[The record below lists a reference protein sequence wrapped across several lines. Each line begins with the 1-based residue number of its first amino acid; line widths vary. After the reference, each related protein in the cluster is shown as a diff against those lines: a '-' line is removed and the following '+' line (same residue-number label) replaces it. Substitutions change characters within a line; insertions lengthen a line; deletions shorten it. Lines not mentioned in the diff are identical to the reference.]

1 MCIYKLYQ
9 PKENGACFH
18 YMRLGDNKLSFISFH
33 CPYSFLLLIE
43 LKYNFFMTVGAL
55 FLTVNNIQFAAAL
68 HNYTANQSHF
78 SDHINLLDY

>member
-1 MCIYKLYQ
+1 MFSLY
-9 PKENGACFH
+9 EI
-18 YMRLGDNKLSFISFH
+18 GDNKPSFISFH

-43 LKYNFFMTVGAL
+43 LKYKFFVIVGAF

-68 HNYTANQSHF
+68 HNYTANQSYF